1 MRKDVTGGYGASSS
15 VWRSLPKSEM
25 RAVLVVVANILRE
38 ETFQVAFVNCDDVI
52 QEITPATP
60 YPTLCD
66 AILPGTF
73 ERSADRTHAQGS
85 NRCRDF
91 QSILGITIKDDEPRS
106 RSKWKCFS
114 QLLDDPRACR
124 MLCDIEVQDAPTI
137 VTDDEEAI
145 ERAEGDRRNREEV
158 HRGNRFPV
166 IAEKG
171 KPALGWLRISRCPFH
186 PTRDRSLR
194 DIKTEHKKLAMNAW
208 RSPRWVLNDHP
219 EDQFLNLLRR
229 LSSPDRPPDLG
240 DQLPVQTESGPMP
253 THHRFGCD
261 HNEGLLPS
269 RTKIDERRPRI
280 ACRAGLMSRSE
291 RSLVG

>member
-1 MRKDVTGGYGASSS
+1 
-15 VWRSLPKSEM
+15 
-25 RAVLVVVANILRE
+25 
-38 ETFQVAFVNCDDVI
+38 VAFVNCNDVI

-66 AILPGTF
+66 SILPRTF
-73 ERSADRTHAQGS
+73 ERSAERIHPQGS
-85 NRCRDF
+85 NRYGDF

-106 RSKWKCFS
+106 GSKWKCFS

-124 MLCDIEVQDAPTI
+124 MLGDVEVQDTPTV
-137 VTDDEEAI
+137 VTDDEKAI

-158 HRGNRFPV
+158 HRGNRFTV

-171 KPALGWLRISRCPFH
+171 KPAPGWLRISRRPFH

-194 DIKTEHKKLAMNAW
+194 DIKAEHEKLAMDAW
-208 RSPRWVLNDHP
+208 RSPRGVLNDHS

-229 LSSPDRPPDLG
+229 LSSPDGPPDLG
-240 DQLPVQTESGPMP
+240 DQLPVQTESGPVP
-253 THHRFGCD
+253 THHGFRRD

-269 RTKIDERRPRI
+269 GPKSTNGDPE
-280 ACRAGLMSRSE
+280 E
-291 RSLVG
+291 LVEQV